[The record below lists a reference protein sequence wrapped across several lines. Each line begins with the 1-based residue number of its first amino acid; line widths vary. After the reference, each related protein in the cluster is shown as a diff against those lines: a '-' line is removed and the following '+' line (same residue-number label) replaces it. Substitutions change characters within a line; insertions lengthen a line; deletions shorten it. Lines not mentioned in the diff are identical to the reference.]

1 MHFVK
6 LVLIVTSSVP
16 FFLALGI
23 NTEFSGF
30 FLIYFAQTKINLSI
44 FFKSWLNKGKI
55 RFSSSGPVFL

>member
-23 NTEFSGF
+23 NTEFSG
-30 FLIYFAQTKINLSI
+30 YFAQTKINLSI